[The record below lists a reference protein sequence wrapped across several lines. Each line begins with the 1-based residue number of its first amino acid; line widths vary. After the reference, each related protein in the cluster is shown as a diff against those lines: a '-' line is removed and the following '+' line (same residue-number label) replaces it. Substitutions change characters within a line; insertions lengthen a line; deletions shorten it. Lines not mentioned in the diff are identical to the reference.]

1 MAKPHVDYSIRKPKI
16 VAGDTVVLRRGK
28 EKGKR
33 GIVKAVFP
41 KDGAA
46 TVEGLNVVKRHT
58 KQGQD
63 GSRQGGIFEKEA
75 PIPLGAL
82 QVIDPK
88 TNAPTR
94 VRRIRTNDGTSVRVA
109 KSGEQL
115 LVPTKAGK

>member
-16 VAGDTVVLRRGK
+16 VSGDTVVLRRGK

-58 KQGQD
+58 KQCQD
-63 GSRQGGIFEKEA
+63 GSRSGGIFEKEA
-75 PIPLGAL
+75 PIPLSAL

-115 LVPTKAGK
+115 LVPSKAGK